1 MKHLMFTISILFF
14 ISTQLVADEAPKIKF
29 GKVTEDELKMT
40 VYQADTAAAAVIL
53 YDDGQSEVKYDVTK
67 GRFLLRFDRFL
78 RIKILKQSG
87 TDWGNFVISLY
98 SFNQTKEE
106 LGDVDGQTFNLEN
119 GKIEKSVMKKDAVFQ
134 ERENKYWVLTR
145 LSLPSVKVGS
155 VIDLKYTIN
164 SPLLWN
170 LRTWKFQYSIPVKWS
185 QFYVSYPEYFK
196 YNHSSLGYH
205 LLNSQDQNTKNENI
219 TFTRVVE
226 SSNQS
231 FGGAGERQRVTQTI
245 NYLCNTYKYTAKEVP
260 AIKEEPYTTT
270 IENFVTRMKF
280 ELALTD
286 FTKIGGE
293 YKSYTNNWTTICND
307 LLADED
313 FGGQINGGNFAEDVV
328 KELITGKTSQTDKA
342 TAIYDHLQ
350 NTMKWDEFKSYMPA
364 RPLRKS
370 YSEKSGNSAEI
381 NLILLLMLQ
390 KAGIQAFPVLISTR
404 DHGMISPVHATI
416 SDCNYVIVKA
426 IIDDKPVFVDATDN
440 KMPFGQ
446 LPFRC
451 MNGNG
456 VVVIKD
462 HPEDTPVTTIGSSNS
477 TTLVLEMKD
486 GKYSGVAKSRLTGL
500 NAYNFRQEVKKTG
513 GEKEYFENLKN
524 KAQEIEYQNYAF
536 KGLDSL
542 SLPAEKRFDIALSS
556 TENDDPSIIYIDPV
570 MLVKFKENPFTAP
583 TRIYPVDFGVPF
595 VDSYKLNLVIPEGYK
610 VEELPKNKNIML
622 GNNDGKFTYSVGQM
636 DNRVVVNMRFSIDK
650 VLFLPAEYENLKNF
664 FDLVVAKQAEQI
676 VLKKM

>member
-1 MKHLMFTISILFF
+1 MKHLTLTISILFF
-14 ISTQLVADEAPKIKF
+14 ISVQLFADEAPKIKF

-40 VYQADTAAAAVIL
+40 AYQADTAAAAVIL

-270 IENFVTRMKF
+270 IENFVTRM
-280 ELALTD
+280 
-286 FTKIGGE
+286 
-293 YKSYTNNWTTICND
+293 
-307 LLADED
+307 
-313 FGGQINGGNFAEDVV
+313 
-328 KELITGKTSQTDKA
+328 
-342 TAIYDHLQ
+342 
-350 NTMKWDEFKSYMPA
+350 
-364 RPLRKS
+364 
-370 YSEKSGNSAEI
+370 
-381 NLILLLMLQ
+381 
-390 KAGIQAFPVLISTR
+390 
-404 DHGMISPVHATI
+404 ISPV
-416 SDCNYVIVKA
+416 A
-426 IIDDKPVFVDATDN
+426 IF
-440 KMPFGQ
+440 
-446 LPFRC
+446 
-451 MNGNG
+451 
-456 VVVIKD
+456 
-462 HPEDTPVTTIGSSNS
+462 
-477 TTLVLEMKD
+477 
-486 GKYSGVAKSRLTGL
+486 
-500 NAYNFRQEVKKTG
+500 
-513 GEKEYFENLKN
+513 
-524 KAQEIEYQNYAF
+524 
-536 KGLDSL
+536 
-542 SLPAEKRFDIALSS
+542 
-556 TENDDPSIIYIDPV
+556 
-570 MLVKFKENPFTAP
+570 
-583 TRIYPVDFGVPF
+583 
-595 VDSYKLNLVIPEGYK
+595 
-610 VEELPKNKNIML
+610 
-622 GNNDGKFTYSVGQM
+622 
-636 DNRVVVNMRFSIDK
+636 
-650 VLFLPAEYENLKNF
+650 LFLLLRSRTVP
-664 FDLVVAKQAEQI
+664 VA
-676 VLKKM
+676 